1 MISFNFLFRIVRNRA
16 AENIRVG
23 DQKSPPLPN
32 EAHSPSMPHSNSP
45 NGEAMQRAGTYSI
58 TGILGIPNQ
67 PQQNM
72 SDPNAIKRKRDDQQ
86 GTLYLM

>member
-1 MISFNFLFRIVRNRA
+1 
-16 AENIRVG
+16 
-23 DQKSPPLPN
+23 
-32 EAHSPSMPHSNSP
+32 MPHSNSP

-58 TGILGIPNQ
+58 TGILGISNQ

-86 GTLYLM
+86 GTLFIVD

>member
-1 MISFNFLFRIVRNRA
+1 
-16 AENIRVG
+16 
-23 DQKSPPLPN
+23 
-32 EAHSPSMPHSNSP
+32 MPHSNSP

-86 GTLYLM
+86 GTLFIVD